1 MAQAKCFNMYK
12 DYVTIEIT
20 LIILV
25 ILVAVYL
32 IYNQNRN
39 LKIKLSNNKER
50 FTKHIPEVPTV
61 TMYFTNWCG
70 HSRRML
76 PVYNTARAKY
86 LGKVD
91 FFKHDCDDANGGGKT
106 QCISNKIK
114 FLPTILYRKTKDSEP
129 VLYKGGPDITVLS
142 NFIDQQLPKS
152 N

>member
-50 FTKHIPEVPTV
+50 FTKHIP
-61 TMYFTNWCG
+61 G
-70 HSRRML
+70 SL
-76 PVYNTARAKY
+76 
-86 LGKVD
+86 
-91 FFKHDCDDANGGGKT
+91 
-106 QCISNKIK
+106 
-114 FLPTILYRKTKDSEP
+114 
-129 VLYKGGPDITVLS
+129 
-142 NFIDQQLPKS
+142 
-152 N
+152 